1 MQSRSRSTR
10 RPGRPLAFAAV
21 FTVLVSQLSLGSC
34 KDALPPPV
42 VVTDSFPGDYVLRTV
57 NGFPLPQITYE
68 DADSVEQITY
78 GLVTLRSDSTFLDS
92 TQVQIIRDGVA
103 TTVSHVAHGFIRHV
117 SGTITFYI
125 TDDGG
130 GAYTMTIDDNVLTQS
145 FPAAPGVPDNVLV
158 YRK

>member
-1 MQSRSRSTR
+1 MHNRTR
-10 RPGRPLAFAAV
+10 RPGRPLAFAAA

-42 VVTDSFPGDYVLRTV
+42 VVTDSFPGNYLLRTV

-68 DADSVEQITY
+68 DPDSVEQVTF
-78 GLVTLRSDSTFLDS
+78 GLVTLKSDSTFVDS
-92 TQVQIIRDGVA
+92 TEVQIIVDGAASSVSSVA
-103 TTVSHVAHGFIRHV
+103 RGFFRHV
-117 SGTITFYI
+117 SGTLTFYI
-125 TDDGG
+125 TNGGG

-145 FPAAPGVPDNVLV
+145 FPSSPGGPDNILV